1 MGDTALAGRLRIAA
15 GSRVWVNRSDHAGR
29 LGTLPDGATLVDGLP
44 GADVA
49 IAFTPDAAAVASLL
63 DGHARELAGVAVVWV
78 AYPKGNAADINRDTL
93 WPILAGHGFR
103 PIGQVAIDATWSAL
117 RFRPLKP
124 GEAQFTGG
132 GRA

>member
-1 MGDTALAGRLRIAA
+1 MADTALAGKLRIAA
-15 GSRVWVNRSDHAGR
+15 GSRVWVHAADR
-29 LGTLPDGATLVDGLP
+29 AALLGSLPDGATVVGGVA

-49 IAFTPDAAAVASLL
+49 IAFTPDAAAVRTLL
-63 DGHARELAGVAVVWV
+63 DEHGWSLQGLAVFWV

-93 WPILAGHGFR
+93 WPILAAHGFR

-117 RFRPLKP
+117 RFRPLRP

-132 GRA
+132 R